1 MSDSFIEKTDRL
13 LSEIDKE
20 LSNIY
25 FSCTECSSPIELI
38 SYNEDK
44 STMEFKCLTE
54 ERHGKI
60 KVGIKEY
67 FEKIIKNKYQNEDEF
82 KDNCKI
88 HNSNN
93 FSSFCFDCNQHLCK
107 VCLKGRTHIKSN
119 NRNTANSRRIGYCPR
134 SDR

>member
-67 FEKIIKNKYQNEDEF
+67 FEKIIKNKYQNEDE
-82 KDNCKI
+82 
-88 HNSNN
+88 
-93 FSSFCFDCNQHLCK
+93 
-107 VCLKGRTHIKSN
+107 LKLIVKFIILIIFHYFVLIEINIYVKFVWKGELILSIIRIK
-119 NRNTANSRRIGYCPR
+119 
-134 SDR
+134 